1 MSIFAETM
9 KSCHQM
15 KKIGLLWAV
24 CLAVSVSAAG
34 AVVHEVSVARFGAVP
49 NDGQNDAQALREAAE
64 YCRQHAGTTLVMPP
78 GVYNF
83 RDEEAAKIER
93 EAIDGTLG
101 NGLEVQR
108 KLFQPQKPY
117 VKGLDFTG
125 SRDLTI
131 RAAGAVLQVEG
142 WMEVLSFV
150 RARNVLLDG
159 LTITYKRPAATEAR
173 VVATAADSF
182 DLEYDTELYKYID
195 RVVQGRT
202 YFYSTQRGIFYMGGA
217 DRMVLLKP
225 GLIRMYSKSHPAL
238 NDYCIIRYG
247 GHYRP
252 CIMLKESKNMTVR
265 NVSIL
270 SFPGMGIVGHL
281 TENILVDGLKVVPEP
296 GHFSSTNTDAT
307 HFTSCS
313 GTLTI
318 ENSKFKGNGDDCT
331 NIHNY
336 YYAIYPQKDS
346 ERKAEIRIE
355 NADLHAQSLDYPCKG
370 DTMVVLN
377 RDNIA
382 EQGRYVVT
390 AVDTSTAKWEVVV
403 TLNRPLKLEKSEDYY
418 MTNLTRFP
426 KVRILNNTVYYH
438 NGRAFLLKARDVVVR
453 GNTVMNTTMTAIKL
467 GAEMSWHE
475 AGPVDHAVIEN
486 NYISGCNTNDTEGPS
501 CVMVGIEA
509 PGTPPRLNRN
519 ILIRNNIFDTNCRTA
534 ILLRDAEH
542 VVVKDN
548 VINRRDYVKEINCRD
563 VSISDLH
570 R

>member
-1 MSIFAETM
+1 M
-9 KSCHQM
+9 KR
-15 KKIGLLWAV
+15 IGMLALLFVAV
-24 CLAVSVSAAG
+24 GMSAAT
-34 AVVHEVSVARFGAVP
+34 VSHEISVAHFGAVP
-49 NDGQNDAQALREAAE
+49 NDGKNDAQALREAAK
-64 YCRQHAGTTLVMPP
+64 YCREHVGTTLVMPA

-83 RDEEAAKIER
+83 RDETAAKIER

-101 NGLEVQR
+101 NGLEVQW

-117 VKGLDFTG
+117 VKGLDFRG
-125 SRDLTI
+125 CKNLTI

-150 RARNVLLDG
+150 QARNVEVNG

-182 DLEYDTELYKYID
+182 DLEYDTDLYSYID
-195 RVVQGRT
+195 KVVQGRT
-202 YFYSTQRGIFYMGGA
+202 YFYSTQREIFYMGGA
-217 DRMVLLKP
+217 ERMVLLRP
-225 GLIRMYSKSHPAL
+225 GLIRMYSKNHPTL
-238 NDYCIIRYG
+238 NDYCIFRYG

-281 TENILVDGLKVVPEP
+281 TEDILIDGLKVVPEP
-296 GHFSSTNTDAT
+296 GRFSSTNTDAT

-346 ERKAEIRIE
+346 QRKVEIKIE
-355 NADLHAQSLDYPCKG
+355 NADLHAQSLDYPSRG
-370 DTMVVLN
+370 DTMLVLN
-377 RDNIA
+377 RNNIQ
-382 EQGRYVVT
+382 EEGRYVVT
-390 AVDTSTAKWEVVV
+390 AVDTSTAKWQVIV
-403 TLNRPLKLEKSEDYY
+403 TLDRPLKLEKAEDYY
-418 MTNLTRFP
+418 MTNVTRFP

-453 GNTVMNTTMTAIKL
+453 GNTVMNNTMTAIKL

-475 AGPVDHAVIEN
+475 AGPVEHAVIEN
-486 NYISGCNTNDTEGPS
+486 NYFSGSNTNSTDGPS

-509 PGTPPRLNRN
+509 PGTPPCLNRN
-519 ILIRNNIFDTNCRTA
+519 ILIRNNIFNTNCKTA
-534 ILLRDAEH
+534 ILLQDAEN
-542 VVVKDN
+542 VVIRDN
-548 VINRRDYVKEINCRD
+548 VINRKDYVKEVNCRN
-563 VSISDLH
+563 VTVSDLQ